1 MDFYAKFDKFLK
13 KERKEKVAPSSEM
26 QCIYVK
32 IVCAEALLRN
42 QRR

>member
-13 KERKEKVAPSSEM
+13 KKRKEKVTPSSEM

-32 IVCAEALLRN
+32 IVCAEASLQN